1 MSKKQLARE
10 MKLSGKWNCA
20 QSVACT
26 YCSDVNCPEDAM
38 AAMGAAFGTGM
49 GCLEGTCGAL
59 VGAGLVLGLHHGGN
73 RPAAMKAM
81 RRVMDKFQARNGATI
96 CKQLKGVATGCPLRD
111 CADCVADAAEFL
123 ESELG

>member
-1 MSKKQLARE
+1 

-20 QSVACT
+20 QSVACI
-26 YCSDVNCPEDAM
+26 YCSDVNCPEDTM

-81 RRVMDKFQARNGATI
+81 RRVMDKFQAATVQQSASSS
-96 CKQLKGVATGCPLRD
+96 KAWPPVAPSATAPT
-111 CADCVADAAEFL
+111 A
-123 ESELG
+123 